1 MKLVVSRVNLVRKDG
16 LVIYDPADLI
26 DEGGSRRD
34 LFGLGQ
40 ALRARLSIAD
50 SLSQHLAPFSLRL
63 PRFPRESRFLPV
75 NHMRHVGM
83 PRGKAMPR

>member
-34 LFGLGQ
+34 LLAGASRSLEYCGQ
-40 ALRARLSIAD
+40 PQSASRAVQPSSSAVP
-50 SLSQHLAPFSLRL
+50 A
-63 PRFPRESRFLPV
+63 
-75 NHMRHVGM
+75 
-83 PRGKAMPR
+83 